1 LKASPTTIVE
11 RGLLLFTSQWS
22 PGVQNHP
29 RRIPGAPCQAFRH
42 RSTSYRPEPEAWS
55 VRHFFASMK
64 KASASRSRSRTQIQ
78 SAAPSTSSCSRQ
90 QKTTH
95 RLNSL
100 ETGDQML
107 DVVGPRGKPS
117 EIANYGTVVVVGG
130 SVGAAMAYR
139 TAAAL
144 KRAGNRLLSIVGARN
159 KELAI
164 LEPEMRAVS
173 DLLMITTDDGSCA
186 DKGFITDKLC
196 QLMQNGTGIDLFVAA
211 GPIVMMKAIAEMTR
225 KENLHPVVSLNP

>member
-1 LKASPTTIVE
+1 
-11 RGLLLFTSQWS
+11 
-22 PGVQNHP
+22 
-29 RRIPGAPCQAFRH
+29 
-42 RSTSYRPEPEAWS
+42 
-55 VRHFFASMK
+55 MK
-64 KASASRSRSRTQIQ
+64 KASASRSRSRAQIQ
-78 SAAPSTSSCSRQ
+78 SAAPSTSSSSRQ

-95 RLNSL
+95 LLNSL
-100 ETGDQML
+100 ETGDQIL

-130 SVGAAMAYR
+130 G
-139 TAAAL
+139 
-144 KRAGNRLLSIVGARN
+144 VGARH

-173 DLLMITTDDGSCA
+173 DLLMITTNDGSCA

-211 GPIVMMKAIAEMTR
+211 AQ
-225 KENLHPVVSLNP
+225 S

>member
-1 LKASPTTIVE
+1 
-11 RGLLLFTSQWS
+11 
-22 PGVQNHP
+22 
-29 RRIPGAPCQAFRH
+29 
-42 RSTSYRPEPEAWS
+42 
-55 VRHFFASMK
+55 MK

-90 QKTTH
+90 QETTH

-144 KRAGNRLLSIVGARN
+144 KRAGNRLLSVVGARN

-164 LEPEMRAVS
+164 LEPEMRAVR

-196 QLMQNGTGIDLFVAA
+196 QLMPNGTGIDLFVAA

-225 KENLHPVVSLNP
+225 KGNLRPVVSLNP

>member
-1 LKASPTTIVE
+1 
-11 RGLLLFTSQWS
+11 
-22 PGVQNHP
+22 
-29 RRIPGAPCQAFRH
+29 
-42 RSTSYRPEPEAWS
+42 
-55 VRHFFASMK
+55 MK

-196 QLMQNGTGIDLFVAA
+196 QSMPNGTGIDLFVAA

-225 KENLHPVVSLNP
+225 KGNLRPVVSLNP